1 MTARRSHGEGG
12 LYWNDKRQRWIATVT
27 VGYDGRGKRIVKTGS
42 GRTKTEAKH
51 KLREQ
56 LRDRE
61 DGLSLGR
68 DGYTVRQA
76 VEDWLAYGLAR
87 QGPATVAKYRIFC
100 GKHVIPLPRGQKI
113 ARPDRPRG

>member
-12 LYWNDKRQRWIATVT
+12 LYWNEKLQRRIATVT
-27 VGYDGRGKRIVKTGS
+27 VGYDGRGKRMVKTGS
-42 GRTKTEAKH
+42 GHTKTEAKH

-61 DGLSLGR
+61 DGLSPGR

-76 VEDWLAYGLAR
+76 VEDWLPYGLAR
-87 QGPATVAKYRIFC
+87 QEPATVKKYRN
-100 GKHVIPLPRGQKI
+100 HP
-113 ARPDRPRG
+113 